1 MKHTLSVLVE
11 NHPGVLSKVSGLF
24 GRRGYNIESL
34 VVSETEDRTISR
46 MIIVVDGDEEILEQV
61 TKQLNKLIDVIKVND
76 VTNEE
81 TVDRQLLLVR
91 VNADHSTRAEIIQLM
106 DIFRARI
113 IDIGSKS
120 LMIEAT
126 GDETKIE
133 AIIKLLKPFGIQEL
147 VKTGRISLVRGS
159 KEK

>member
-91 VNADHSTRAEIIQLM
+91 VNADHSTRAEIIQLI

>member
-91 VNADHSTRAEIIQLM
+91 VNADHSTRAEIIQLI

-113 IDIGSKS
+113 IDIGSRS

>member
-1 MKHTLSVLVE
+1 MKRTLSVFVE
-11 NHPGVLSKVSGLF
+11 NNPGVLSKVSGLF

-46 MIIVVDGDEEILEQV
+46 MTIIVDGDDEILEQV
-61 TKQLNKLIDVIKVND
+61 KKQLNKLVDVIKVSD
-76 VTNEE
+76 LTNEE
-81 TVDRQLLLVR
+81 TVDRQLLLIR
-91 VNADHSTRAEIIQLM
+91 VNADNSTRTEIIQLM

-113 IDIGSKS
+113 VDIGRKS

-126 GDETKIE
+126 GDETKID
-133 AIIKLLKPFGIQEL
+133 AIIKSLQPFGIQEL
-147 VKTGRISLVRGS
+147 VKTGTISVVRGS

>member
-1 MKHTLSVLVE
+1 MKRTLSVLVE
-11 NHPGVLSKVSGLF
+11 NNPGVLSKVSGLF

-46 MIIVVDGDEEILEQV
+46 MTIIIDGDDEILEQV
-61 TKQLNKLIDVIKVND
+61 KKQLNKLVDVIKVSD
-76 VTNEE
+76 LTNEE
-81 TVDRQLLLVR
+81 TVDRQLLLIR
-91 VNADHSTRAEIIQLM
+91 VNADNSTRTEIIQLM

-113 IDIGSKS
+113 VDIGRKS

-126 GDETKIE
+126 GDETKID
-133 AIIKLLKPFGIQEL
+133 AIIKSLQPFGIQEL
-147 VKTGRISLVRGS
+147 VKTGTISVVRGS

>member
-1 MKHTLSVLVE
+1 MKRTLSVLVE
-11 NHPGVLSKVSGLF
+11 NNPGVLSKVSGLF

-46 MIIVVDGDEEILEQV
+46 MTIIVDGDDEILEQV
-61 TKQLNKLIDVIKVND
+61 KKQLNKLVDVIKVSD
-76 VTNEE
+76 LTNEE
-81 TVDRQLLLVR
+81 TVDRQLLLIR
-91 VNADHSTRAEIIQLM
+91 VNADNSTRTEIIQLM

-113 IDIGSKS
+113 VDIGRKS

-126 GDETKIE
+126 GDETKID
-133 AIIKLLKPFGIQEL
+133 AIIKSLQPFGIQEL
-147 VKTGRISLVRGS
+147 VKTGTISVVRGS